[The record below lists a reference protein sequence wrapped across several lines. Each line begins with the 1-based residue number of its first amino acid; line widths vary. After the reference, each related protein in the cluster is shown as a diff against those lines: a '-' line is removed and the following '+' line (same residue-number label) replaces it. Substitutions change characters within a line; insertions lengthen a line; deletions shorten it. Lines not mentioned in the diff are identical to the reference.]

1 MFQALYRTVLGP
13 DRTRVLTKVLG
24 RFRVPAFAALII
36 YGLVWAIIGSVDYVD
51 RVLPPGAPDRG
62 DGWWVLIFFVT
73 IIPYVL
79 LIRSPLYAWR
89 VAAAGFYFV
98 GFFAVGDV
106 VPDFQYWTTV
116 PLLIA
121 VAAFYSRGIVIT
133 ATLISMVLVA
143 LSEPQRADLA
153 LFVPIIA
160 AAVYMFGSRGRAEL
174 DLEQERAAKAALEE
188 RARIAREM
196 HDVVAHHMSM
206 VVVRCETAPYRL
218 KGLNDEAEKEFA
230 ELGQAAREAI
240 TDMQRLLGVLRTNG
254 HEPEREP
261 QPGISR
267 IPELARPGDEAE
279 VDVDD
284 VPEAVGL
291 TAYRIVQEALTNATR
306 HAPGSKASV
315 HVHKNEGQ
323 LDVLVINTAGGPS
336 MGGGSGQGL
345 VGMRERVAVHGG
357 TLTVKATESG
367 GFLVRARI
375 PLGDK

>member
-1 MFQALYRTVLGP
+1 MFRTLYRTVLGP
-13 DRTRVLTKVLG
+13 DHTRVLPKALG
-24 RFRVPAFAALII
+24 RLRVPVLAALIV
-36 YGLVWAIIGSVDYVD
+36 YAFVWAVVASSNYVRQAD
-51 RVLPPGAPDRG
+51 S
-62 DGWWVLIFFVT
+62 DGWWVIVFALT
-73 IIPYVL
+73 LGPYVL
-79 LIRSPLYAWR
+79 LFWSPLYAWR
-89 VAAAGFYFV
+89 LIAAGFFPV
-98 GFFAVGDV
+98 SVLVVGDGAGV
-106 VPDFQYWTTV
+106 FQYWTAA
-116 PLLIA
+116 PLFVA
-121 VAAFYSRGIVIT
+121 VAAFYSRWVVVS
-133 ATLISMVLVA
+133 ATLISTLLVA
-143 LSEPQRADLA
+143 FSEPQAADMA

-160 AAVYMFGSRGRAEL
+160 AVVYLFGARGRAER
-174 DLEQERAAKAALEE
+174 DLEEERDAKAALEE

-218 KGLNDEAEKEFA
+218 KGLSEEAEKELA
-230 ELGQAAREAI
+230 EIGEAAREAI

-254 HEPEREP
+254 QQPEREP

-267 IPELARPGDEAE
+267 ITELVRPGDEAE
-279 VDVDD
+279 VGVDD

-315 HVHKNEGQ
+315 HVHENGG
-323 LDVLVINTAGGPS
+323 VLEVVVVNTPGGPS
-336 MGGGSGQGL
+336 RGGGSGQGL

-357 TLTVKATESG
+357 TLTVKSTEDG

>member
-1 MFQALYRTVLGP
+1 MFRTLYRTVLGP
-13 DRTRVLTKVLG
+13 DRTRVLPRALG
-24 RFRVPAFAALII
+24 RLRLPVLAALIV
-36 YGLVWAIIGSVDYVD
+36 YSFVWAVVASAGYVRQAD
-51 RVLPPGAPDRG
+51 S
-62 DGWWVLIFFVT
+62 DGWWVVVFALT
-73 IIPYVL
+73 LGPYVL
-79 LIRSPLYAWR
+79 LFWSPLYAWR
-89 VAAAGFYFV
+89 LMAAGFYLV
-98 GFFAVGDV
+98 SLLVVGDGAAA
-106 VPDFQYWTTV
+106 FQYWTAA
-116 PLLIA
+116 PLFVA
-121 VAAFYSRGIVIT
+121 VVAFYSRGIVI
-133 ATLISMVLVA
+133 AVTLITMALVIA
-143 LSEPQRADLA
+143 SEPQAADMA

-160 AAVYMFGSRGRAEL
+160 AVVYLFGARGRAERE
-174 DLEQERAAKAALEE
+174 LEEERDAKAALEE

-218 KGLNDEAEKEFA
+218 PGLSEEAEKELQ
-230 ELGQAAREAI
+230 EIGEAARTAI

-254 HEPEREP
+254 EAPQREP

-267 IPELARPGDEAE
+267 IPELVRPGDEAE
-279 VDVDD
+279 VGVGD

-315 HVHKNEGQ
+315 HVHENDG
-323 LDVLVINTAGGPS
+323 VLEVVVVNTAGGPS
-336 MGGGSGQGL
+336 RGGGSGQGL

-357 TLTVKATESG
+357 TLTVKSTEDG